1 MIKNLLLFN
10 LIIDE
15 YDGEVLKE
23 TEAQRAYVECYKK
36 KCPLIAFQKK
46 LLTKKHFQMAKCGES
61 QVVFE
66 EETLSYGRVIDNL
79 KTN

>member
-36 KCPLIAFQKK
+36 KCLLIAFQQK
-46 LLTKKHFQMAKCGES
+46 LLTKKHFQMTKCGES

-66 EETLSYGRVIDNL
+66 EETLSYERVIDNL
-79 KTN
+79 KTK

>member
-36 KCPLIAFQKK
+36 KSPLIAFQKN
-46 LLTKKHFQMAKCGES
+46 LLTKKIFQMLNAVKARLF
-61 QVVFE
+61 FE

-79 KTN
+79 KTK